1 MGKKYFPLF
10 IELENIKV
18 LIIGGGNIA
27 ARRMDTLL
35 KFNADITM
43 IAKSFKPEV
52 RSAAERGRI
61 RLEQREYSYGEI
73 QNVKIVLAATDNEE
87 VNNTIVK
94 ECRSKGILVNA
105 VHNKLLCDFYFP
117 AIIEEGDFVIGV
129 TANGND
135 HKGVKRITEK
145 IRNYLREIKLV

>member
-10 IELENIKV
+10 IDLEDMKV

-27 ARRMDTLL
+27 ARRVDTLL
-35 KFNADITM
+35 KFNADITV
-43 IAKSFKPEV
+43 IAKSFSQRV
-52 RSAAERGRI
+52 RSEAERGRI
-61 RLEQREYSYGEI
+61 RLEQREYSNGEI
-73 QNVKIVLAATDNEE
+73 QNAKMVLAATDDED
-87 VNNTIVK
+87 VNNAIVK

-135 HKGVKRITEK
+135 HKGVKRIAEK